1 MSEFCGH
8 SLPQGWSKNVQ
19 EVNNK
24 QYASEGLSQGMATSD
39 LFLAENR
46 QKATVPNL
54 SGENSIFPLNQFA
67 SSSGF
72 KKKKF

>member
-1 MSEFCGH
+1 
-8 SLPQGWSKNVQ
+8 
-19 EVNNK
+19 
-24 QYASEGLSQGMATSD
+24 MATSD

-67 SSSGF
+67 RSSVF
-72 KKKKF
+72 HKKNF